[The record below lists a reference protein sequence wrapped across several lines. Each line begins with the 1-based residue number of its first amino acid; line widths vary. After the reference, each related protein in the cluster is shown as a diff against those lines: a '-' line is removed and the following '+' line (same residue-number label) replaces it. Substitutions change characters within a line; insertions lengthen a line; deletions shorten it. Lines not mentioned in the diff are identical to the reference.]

1 MICLCVGW
9 LQYLNKYA
17 DETEKPNDAT
27 ENRGVSHAQSLLDA
41 GTTAPSVPVL
51 RPHASLIGSTELF
64 YLLPLQDINHKVKG
78 ILVFFHGCNHGG
90 QDFFYLPEDRLVAQ
104 AALDRGLA
112 VLSITSAD
120 RGSGCWSRKRD
131 SKDLS
136 TVFTTWIQTVQ
147 LSEDLPRIG
156 MGASSGGAFLFAA
169 YKVLKFKAM
178 ASYIMTASFSREDT
192 SDREL
197 TELGVSNRAWSVDP
211 HPLTPQLCAERIPEL
226 GKDRCTRFLD
236 AAAQRDGGGDDEN
249 ALLGS
254 DYTVLESFN
263 SGKWNTHFSRAQ
275 LDSADMMQKDHK
287 KQLGEISEHLAFDNH
302 SWLWASMVEEIAAS
316 YGVHEMTA
324 EYRDEVLDWLM
335 EQSGIS
341 LK

>member
-41 GTTAPSVPVL
+41 GTTAPSVPIL
-51 RPHASLIGSTELF
+51 RPQASLIGSTELF

-90 QDFFYLPEDRLVAQ
+90 QDFFYLPEDRLVAK

-192 SDREL
+192 SSPVTTLPATAFVYMPRDEHSKIDSSSDKEL

-211 HPLTPQLCAERIPEL
+211 HP
-226 GKDRCTRFLD
+226 
-236 AAAQRDGGGDDEN
+236 
-249 ALLGS
+249 
-254 DYTVLESFN
+254 
-263 SGKWNTHFSRAQ
+263 
-275 LDSADMMQKDHK
+275 
-287 KQLGEISEHLAFDNH
+287 
-302 SWLWASMVEEIAAS
+302 
-316 YGVHEMTA
+316 
-324 EYRDEVLDWLM
+324 
-335 EQSGIS
+335 
-341 LK
+341 

>member
-1 MICLCVGW
+1 MAAKI
-9 LQYLNKYA
+9 
-17 DETEKPNDAT
+17 
-27 ENRGVSHAQSLLDA
+27 S
-41 GTTAPSVPVL
+41 
-51 RPHASLIGSTELF
+51 
-64 YLLPLQDINHKVKG
+64 
-78 ILVFFHGCNHGG
+78 FF
-90 QDFFYLPEDRLVAQ
+90 LPEDRLVAK

-120 RGSGCWSRKRD
+120 RGSGCWSRNRD

-136 TVFTTWIQTVQ
+136 TVFTTWIQNVQ
-147 LSEDLPRIG
+147 LSTDLPRIG

-178 ASYIMTASFSREDT
+178 ASYIMTASFSQEDASSSVT
-192 SDREL
+192 TLPATAFVYMPRDGHSKIAIPQVTKEL
-197 TELGVSNRAWSVDP
+197 TDLGVSNRAWSVDP

-236 AAAQRDGGGDDEN
+236 AAAQRDGGGDDED
-249 ALLGS
+249 ALLRS

-263 SGKWNTHFSRAQ
+263 SGKWDTHFSRAQ
-275 LDSADMMQKDHK
+275 LDPADMMQKDHK

-302 SWLWASMVEEIAAS
+302 SWLWASMVEEIAVS